1 MMFKSKDIGKLGENL
16 ALQYLK
22 KARFSILEKNFHS
35 HWGEIDIIAKKDN
48 KVFFIEVKTR
58 ISDKKGKPYE
68 AINFYKLRGL
78 KRAVNYYILQ
88 NRLNG
93 YKLSL
98 DLISIILNEDSS
110 VKKLDYFENIDN

>member
-48 KVFFIEVKTR
+48 KVF
-58 ISDKKGKPYE
+58 
-68 AINFYKLRGL
+68 
-78 KRAVNYYILQ
+78 
-88 NRLNG
+88 LNIAMPSFPPV
-93 YKLSL
+93 YQYLC
-98 DLISIILNEDSS
+98 
-110 VKKLDYFENIDN
+110 F